1 MRVATFNVQR
11 GTPSAGAREAGLSAG
26 DALEAAAT
34 ELSELGLDVL
44 ALQEVDEP
52 LRGLAPSAYRS
63 LSAASNLANRRFAPA
78 RRLLTA
84 FAAALRG
91 RRRSGYGIAL
101 ATRLPVLSWKVLR
114 LPSWK
119 SPIRRDLSGERGVAG
134 RYIRFEEQR
143 MAIVA
148 ALDAPPIWRRIRPS
162 TPANWPGWSAACRG
176 SPGVA
181 AFAGLRSS
189 CSGISTWTWRRCAG
203 RADSAFWLRA

>member
-148 ALDAPPIWRRIRPS
+148 ALDAGRPLL
-162 TPANWPGWSAACRG
+162 
-176 SPGVA
+176 V
-181 AFAGLRSS
+181 
-189 CSGISTWTWRRCAG
+189 CATHL
-203 RADSAFWLRA
+203 APN

>member
-114 LPSWK
+114 LPSW
-119 SPIRRDLSGERGVAG
+119 
-134 RYIRFEEQR
+134 
-143 MAIVA
+143 
-148 ALDAPPIWRRIRPS
+148 
-162 TPANWPGWSAACRG
+162 
-176 SPGVA
+176 
-181 AFAGLRSS
+181 
-189 CSGISTWTWRRCAG
+189 
-203 RADSAFWLRA
+203 